1 MTASLPNLS
10 AIAAPGQAG
19 AAGHGGAHGAGKGA
33 ALAGFEALMAAFF
46 GPEAGMAIDAAAQLV
61 GGLTAQAGDAAVTA
75 DGAGGKAGDDLLKT
89 GKPGEDAA
97 KAADTAKTDAVATT
111 DANLALIAALA
122 AHSAPAAQAETTKA
136 AGADPAGGGKG
147 AAAAGEPVLPQ
158 AETGADL
165 FQKAVAAA
173 DQAKADPASTV
184 AQPGATAPGPDAGKA
199 LAQAAQPAA
208 PVPAAPAAT
217 KPAPPVDVAAPQAQP
232 IVQAAAQTAG
242 APPAAVAAEA
252 ALPQV
257 AAAEAPTAPAAPAPA
272 KEKAAP
278 RSETAGGQ
286 AARTEAFA
294 AAPAHHG
301 PQAVAPV
308 AGRADGHADN
318 AANAGAQAVEA
329 AAIEAEAAP
338 AHEPAAPASQS
349 APAEPSVAT
358 PLQAQAQAPVVRGS
372 PETVANLAAQ
382 ILKKLDGRST
392 RFNVE
397 LTPAG
402 LGRVD
407 VSVEINA
414 HGRISTSMAFD
425 NPQAA
430 AEVKARSADLQ
441 QALESAGFDMSGG
454 MNFDVAGQQ
463 NRQGQGFAGSDD
475 QQRGAGFRGRAFQAA
490 LDTAGEADSQTGGL
504 NLRQGLR
511 SAVDVRI

>member
-1 MTASLPNLS
+1 MSASPLNLS
-10 AIAAPGQAG
+10 AMTAPGQAAGTAPTGGAG
-19 AAGHGGAHGAGKGA
+19 AAKG

-46 GPEAGMAIDAAAQLV
+46 GAQGEGQVADPAAQLA
-61 GGLTAQAGDAAVTA
+61 GGQPVAQAGDAATA
-75 DGAGGKAGDDLLKT
+75 AAAAAAAASKDGKT

-97 KAADTAKTDAVATT
+97 KVDDSAKTDAAAAT

-122 AHSAPAAQAETTKA
+122 GQPAPGAQADVTKAKGEAAEGGKPAATPGAPIPPQAQ
-136 AGADPAGGGKG
+136 AGA
-147 AAAAGEPVLPQ
+147 E
-158 AETGADL
+158 L

-173 DQAKADPASTV
+173 DAEKPDAAAPAQT
-184 AQPGATAPGPDAGKA
+184 PGTAPQAPDAAKA
-199 LAQAAQPAA
+199 LARAAEAAPSTPAPAPAVTSAKPAVPAEAPAPQPA
-208 PVPAAPAAT
+208 
-217 KPAPPVDVAAPQAQP
+217 
-232 IVQAAAQTAG
+232 VQAAAE
-242 APPAAVAAEA
+242 PVS
-252 ALPQV
+252 
-257 AAAEAPTAPAAPAPA
+257 AAPAPA
-272 KEKAAP
+272 VQAALPAVAANEAPVAPAPVKEKAAP
-278 RSETAGGQ
+278 RSETDGKP

-301 PQAVAPV
+301 PQAVAA
-308 AGRADGHADN
+308 AGANRPDGRNDN
-318 AANAGAQAVEA
+318 AATGEAAAHAVEA
-329 AAIEAEAAP
+329 AAVETEA
-338 AHEPAAPASQS
+338 AHEPAQPAAQAPQAEASVAAPAL
-349 APAEPSVAT
+349 AH
-358 PLQAQAQAPVVRGS
+358 AQPPVVRGS

-430 AEVKARSADLQ
+430 ADVKARSADLQ
-441 QALESAGFDMSGG
+441 QALEQAGFDMSGG

-463 NRQGQGFAGSDD
+463 NRQGQGFAGSDGG
-475 QQRGAGFRGRAFQAA
+475 QGERSFRGRAFQAA
-490 LDTAGEADSQTGGL
+490 LDTADEADSQAGSL
-504 NLRQGLR
+504 NLRRGLR